1 MIKMISTTVSKP
13 AILVDLKKYRIRIH
27 KNTLHAIGNPNHI
40 LLLVN
45 PEERTLAIMCSDHFD
60 PRAHHVAKTS
70 FLNNKSFELYSRSL
84 VNSLNDICSNW
95 QNNQS
100 YRICGEII
108 PNEGVAWFHMVDSIL
123 VNQAKS

>member
-1 MIKMISTTVSKP
+1 MIATTVAKP

-45 PEERTLAIMCSDHFD
+45 PEERTLAIMCSDRSD
-60 PRAHHVAKTS
+60 PRAHHVMSAS
-70 FLNNKSFELYSRSL
+70 CSNNKSFELYSRSL
-84 VNSLNDICSNW
+84 VNSLHDICSSW

-108 PNEGVAWFHMVDSIL
+108 PNEGVAWFHMDESIL
-123 VNQAKS
+123 INQAES